1 MFEKYSRVEKAILT
15 TVAKSYLQGVS
26 TQRMGKIMT
35 ALEEGKISASSVS
48 RITKELDEK
57 VEYFLSKRI
66 EQEIPYLLID
76 STYFKV
82 RDGLHYENKALF
94 VVAGIKDDRYLE
106 TLGVR

>member
-1 MFEKYSRVEKAILT
+1 MKRL
-15 TVAKSYLQGVS
+15 
-26 TQRMGKIMT
+26 
-35 ALEEGKISASSVS
+35 
-48 RITKELDEK
+48 KE
-57 VEYFLSKRI
+57 FLSKLI

-94 VVAGIKDDRYLE
+94 VVAGIRDDRYLE